1 MKPKLLFLFPD
12 GWDRIAFASALGW
25 RDEFDVVC
33 EGFDLFRFPESA
45 NILWFDAHRFI
56 ERLARKYRRG
66 GIAGVVSTNE
76 QYGALIA
83 AMLARRIGLPGTDP
97 LAIKRAQHKYYA
109 REAMASAIPHATPRY
124 IVFPP
129 SLDPVKAATLPYPL
143 FVKPVKAAYSV
154 LARRVDSLRDLQ
166 THLSFRPWE
175 KHILARLIK
184 PFNDLTHG
192 RDGFEID
199 AHHLIGEEPLEGVQ
213 VNVDGFVHERAVR
226 CLGVVDSV
234 LYPGTTAFQRFEYP
248 SRLPDAAQRALKDV
262 ARQAITAIGFD
273 HGVFNVELFYRPR
286 DGDIKVIEINPRLAA
301 QFGDLY
307 EKVDGMNPYRI
318 LADLAVGR
326 EPRWVCGKG
335 TYGAAASFV
344 LREFNGGVKLSP
356 APASIRWLRKRY
368 PDAHLQTFIKRGN
381 SRWREMKWLGS
392 YRYATINLGGTDR
405 EELFRRYEDICANV
419 LFERAPR
426 TPAWGALATL
436 ARPLKILRQIW
447 V

>member
-25 RDEFDVVC
+25 CDEFDVVC

-45 NILWFDAHRFI
+45 NILWFDARRFV
-56 ERLARKYRRG
+56 ERLARKYRHG

-83 AMLARRIGLPGTDP
+83 AILARRLGLPGTNP
-97 LAIKRAQHKYYA
+97 VAIKRAQHKYYA
-109 REAMASAIPHATPRY
+109 REAMASAIPDATPRY
-124 IVFPP
+124 VVFPP
-129 SLDPVKAATLPYPL
+129 SIDAAKAAALPYPL

-166 THLSFRPWE
+166 SHLSFHRWE
-175 KHILARLIK
+175 KHIISRLVK

-192 RDGFEID
+192 RDGFAID
-199 AHHLIGEEPLEGVQ
+199 AHHMIGEEPLEGVQ
-213 VNVDGFVHERAVR
+213 VNVDGFVHDRSAQ

-234 LYPGTTAFQRFEYP
+234 FYPGTTAFQRFEYP
-248 SRLPDAAQRALKDV
+248 SRLPEAAQRALQHV

-273 HGVFNVELFYRPR
+273 YGVFNVELFYRPR

-307 EKVDGMNPYRI
+307 QNVDGISPYRI

-326 EPRWVCGKG
+326 APCWVRGKG
-335 TYGAAASFV
+335 NYGAAASFV
-344 LREFNGGVKLSP
+344 LREFDGAMKVLPTRS
-356 APASIRWLRKRY
+356 SIRWLRTRY

-392 YRYATINLGGTDR
+392 YRYATINLGGRDR
-405 EELFRRYEDICANV
+405 EDLFHRYEDIRANV
-419 LFERAPR
+419 AFD
-426 TPAWGALATL
+426 PA
-436 ARPLKILRQIW
+436 ARPAVWGNVNALRPGR
-447 V
+447 